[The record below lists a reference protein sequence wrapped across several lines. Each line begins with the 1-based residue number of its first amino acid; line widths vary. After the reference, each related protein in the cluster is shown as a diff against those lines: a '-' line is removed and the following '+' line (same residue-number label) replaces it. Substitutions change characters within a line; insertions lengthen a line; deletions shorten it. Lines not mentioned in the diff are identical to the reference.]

1 MHNINTKNLQQLIR
15 DSKVDLLDVR
25 TDMEYR
31 SGHISGAR
39 HIPVDTLE
47 TMSDIRP
54 PAEGRT
60 LCLICQS
67 GKRAE
72 RARQHLENNC
82 GISACILEQ
91 GMNAWQEA
99 GLPIIREKS
108 APLPLIR
115 QVQIIIGLVNLIT
128 IALGYLITPL
138 WLIIPA
144 FTSCGL
150 LIAGLSGTC
159 GLALLLARMPWN
171 RP

>member
-1 MHNINTKNLQQLIR
+1 MQNISPQTLNQLIR
-15 DSKVDLLDVR
+15 DGKVDLLDVR

-47 TMSDIRP
+47 TMTDIQP

-72 RARQHLENNC
+72 RARQHLESKC
-82 GISACILEQ
+82 GISACVLEH
-91 GMNAWQEA
+91 GMNAWQDA
-99 GLPIIREKS
+99 GLPCIREKG

-128 IALGYLITPL
+128 LALGYFVNPL
-138 WLIIPA
+138 WFIVPA

-150 LIAGLSGTC
+150 LFAGLSGIC